1 VYRITQKLAV
11 SLAKFASKDTTRITH
26 YVGFLGGGGEL
37 PRLVATD
44 GHRGAV
50 LFLDG
55 YKAEREREDAI
66 LAAPD
71 KTQAEVLQLR
81 KLHKQH
87 EEQRKNWA
95 FPRHERFF
103 HALRAQQPVVGWTRD
118 AWEGLAKA
126 AGSRGELLVSEK
138 QLVAKNAKGATVGT
152 VSSEARASFP
162 AFGLA
167 AHSLCPWWGEKSE
180 ETPCGVNPAYLADLA
195 DLACAVGKP
204 PRLYP
209 SPSALAAHDDV
220 GLIAVIMGLRD
231 N

>member
-1 VYRITQKLAV
+1 MYRITQKLAV

-26 YVGFLGGGGEL
+26 YLGFIGGEL
-37 PRLVATD
+37 PHIVATD

-55 YKAEREREDAI
+55 YRAEQERQNAI

-71 KTQAEVLQLR
+71 KTPAQVLQLS
-81 KLHKQH
+81 KLHKEH
-87 EEQRKNWA
+87 DEQRKNWD

-103 HALRAQQPVVGWTRD
+103 HALRGQEPVVGWSRD

-126 AGSRGELLVSEK
+126 AGARGELVVSAEK
-138 QLVAKNAKGATVGT
+138 LEARNAKGATVGEA
-152 VSSEARASFP
+152 SSEARASFP

-167 AHSLCPWWGEKSE
+167 AHSLCPWWGKQKSE
-180 ETPCGVNPAYLADLA
+180 CEPCGVNPTYLADLA
-195 DLACAVGKP
+195 DLAAAAGKP

-209 SPSALAAHDDV
+209 SVAAVAAHDDV

>member
-1 VYRITQKLAV
+1 MYRITGKLALA
-11 SLAKFASKDTTRITH
+11 LAKLAAKDATRSTH
-26 YVGFLGGGGEL
+26 YVGLVGGKL
-37 PRLVATD
+37 PYLVTTD

-50 LFLDG
+50 IFLDG
-55 YKAEREREDAI
+55 YKAEQARQDAVQ
-66 LAAPD
+66 AAPN
-71 KTQAEVLQLR
+71 KTSAEVLELQ
-81 KLHKQH
+81 KLYQKHQK
-87 EEQRKNWA
+87 EREAWD

-103 HALRAQQPVVGWTRD
+103 HALRAQESVVGWSRD

-126 AGSRGELLVSEK
+126 AGARGELVVSGEK
-138 QLVAKNAKGATVGT
+138 LEARNAKGATVGWI
-152 VSSEARASFP
+152 SSEGCPAFP

-195 DLACAVGKP
+195 DLACAAGKP

>member
-1 VYRITQKLAV
+1 MYRISAKMAV
-11 SLAKFASKDTTRITH
+11 GLAKFAAKDTTRITH
-26 YVGFLGGGGEL
+26 YVGFIGGEL
-37 PRLVATD
+37 PHLVATD

-55 YKAEREREDAI
+55 YRAEQARQDAVQ
-66 LAAPD
+66 AAPN
-71 KTQAEVLQLR
+71 KTPAEVLELR
-81 KLHKQH
+81 KLYQKHQK
-87 EEQRKNWA
+87 EREAWD

-103 HALRAQQPVVGWTRD
+103 HALRAQESVAGWTRD

-138 QLVAKNAKGATVGT
+138 QLEAKNAKGATAGT
-152 VSSEARASFP
+152 VSSEACASFP

-167 AHSLCPWWGEKSE
+167 AHSLCPWWGEQKS

-195 DLACAVGKP
+195 DLGVAAGKP
-204 PRLYP
+204 LRLYP
-209 SPSALAAHDDV
+209 SASALAAHDDV
-220 GLIAVIMGLRD
+220 GLLAVVMGLRD